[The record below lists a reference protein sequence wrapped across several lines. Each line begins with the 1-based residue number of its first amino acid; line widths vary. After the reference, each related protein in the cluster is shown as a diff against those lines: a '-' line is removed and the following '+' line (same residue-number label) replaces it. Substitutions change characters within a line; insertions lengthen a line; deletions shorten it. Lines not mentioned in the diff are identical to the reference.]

1 VWAEHLPAGIS
12 FGEGTEMPEEIGLY
26 YFDGSPEAT
35 GQLATLR
42 QLFDNEYWTVLQ
54 WPDASTAPHFN
65 MRVNFTGAGPI
76 SPAPPPAM
84 AYLVRA
90 LSTRPISDAALAAVA
105 AIFSSVAPHV
115 RDQTIS
121 SLSVILPDQRRIR
134 FDAGGTSLAA
144 LSDED
149 GAFDEYIVPLDATE
163 RDIAALQLIQ
173 DLEYSFDTRIKFASV
188 DSKGRYRSDAL
199 EEYDSFLDGLP
210 PGWRREPG
218 NFQIGTRSE
227 GSRQAWHLRSKDE
240 LDVAVVE
247 HETGVE
253 ILLFVAAVVV
263 APVAINVASSAIYD
277 LSKWGLNK
285 WLHGR
290 QGKASKHPTFLEI
303 ERVRKDA
310 GGNALGSE
318 VIRVRAPVDD
328 QALRSTVE
336 RLLQA
341 GASGAVIV

>member
-1 VWAEHLPAGIS
+1 
-12 FGEGTEMPEEIGLY
+12 MPEEIGLY

-35 GQLATLR
+35 GQLAKLR
-42 QLFDNEYWTVLQ
+42 QLFNNEHWTMLQ
-54 WPDASTAPHFN
+54 WADASAAPHFN
-65 MRVNFTGAGPI
+65 MRVSFTGAGPL
-76 SPAPPPAM
+76 SPAPPPAI

-90 LSTRPISDAALAAVA
+90 LSMRPISDSALAAAA

-115 RDQTIS
+115 RDRTIS
-121 SLSVILPDQRRIR
+121 SLSVTLPDRRRIR
-134 FDAGGTSLAA
+134 FDAGETPLAA

-173 DLEYSFDTRIKFASV
+173 DLEYSFDTRIKFASL
-188 DSKGRYRSDAL
+188 DRKGRYRGDAL
-199 EEYDSFLDGLP
+199 EEYESFLDGLP
-210 PGWRREPG
+210 SGWRREPG

-227 GSRQAWHLRSKDE
+227 GSRQAWHLRSKDD

-247 HETGVE
+247 HETGLE
-253 ILLFVAAVVV
+253 ILLVGAV
-263 APVAINVASSAIYD
+263 APIAISVASSAIYD
-277 LSKWGLNK
+277 LSKWGLSK
-285 WLHGR
+285 WLQRR
-290 QGKASKHPTFLEI
+290 QGKASKYPTFLEI

-328 QALRSTVE
+328 QTLRSVVE

-341 GASGAVIV
+341 SAS